1 MGNVLS
7 VADWSE
13 SLQRLISSN
22 LNQWIRVLQ
31 ICKCQLCQVPINLK
45 VKLESYNS
53 KSCSGG
59 TPDCHC
65 VLQALWSLQHC
76 SICFRCSEEEIRV
89 LTAAGRV
96 SLLARAVLDW
106 GPSGRHLRHLMVA
119 RPGAE
124 HRASPADVTRTPWR
138 GQGTLPCLRCQLR

>member
-7 VADWSE
+7 VAEWSE

-65 VLQALWSLQHC
+65 VLQAL
-76 SICFRCSEEEIRV
+76 
-89 LTAAGRV
+89 
-96 SLLARAVLDW
+96 
-106 GPSGRHLRHLMVA
+106 
-119 RPGAE
+119 
-124 HRASPADVTRTPWR
+124 
-138 GQGTLPCLRCQLR
+138 